1 MMQKITFDA
10 MGTHMSAFLDDD
22 DQAAADL
29 LAQIPEWFETWEQS
43 LSRFRPDSE
52 LSRLNNAAGS
62 GNFIAVSPIL
72 WDVLTHA
79 LQAHA
84 ESGGLVTPAILNE
97 LENAGYDRDF
107 DQLAALAD
115 YTSQD
120 YLPDSIPLDQIE
132 MDAQNRALRSPAG
145 LRLDFGGVAK
155 GWAAHQAAA
164 RLAPF
169 GPALVNA
176 GGDIAITAPPLTS
189 EFWPIGIDNPY
200 VPGDSLAT
208 LKVAVGGVATSGRDH
223 RRWQKNGRWQHHI
236 IDPRR
241 GLPAE
246 TDLLSATII
255 APSAVAAET
264 AAKLVMILGSNS
276 GLGWLEQHPHLS
288 GLMIDENGQRI
299 TSLDFSQ
306 YLWS

>member
-1 MMQKITFDA
+1 MQKITFDA
-10 MGTHMSAFLDDD
+10 MGTHMAAFLDHAEQD
-22 DQAAADL
+22 AADL
-29 LAQIPEWFETWEQS
+29 LAQVPEWFEYWEQC

-52 LSRLNNAAGS
+52 LNTLNNAAGS

-84 ESGGLVTPAILNE
+84 ESSGLVTPAILNE

-107 DQLAALAD
+107 DQLAAMAEH
-115 YTSQD
+115 TSQD
-120 YLPDSIPLDQIE
+120 FLPDSTPLDEIE
-132 MDAQNRALRSPAG
+132 MDAQTRAIRLPSG

-164 RLAPF
+164 RLAPL

-176 GGDIAITAPPLTS
+176 GGDIAISAPPLTS
-189 EFWPIGIDNPY
+189 EFWPVGIDNPLL
-200 VPGDSLAT
+200 PGDSLAT
-208 LKVAVGGVATSGRDH
+208 LKVAAGGVATSGRDH

-255 APSAVAAET
+255 APSAVTAET
-264 AAKLVMILGSNS
+264 AAKVVMILGSQS
-276 GLGWLEQHPHLS
+276 GLDWLEQHPHIS
-288 GLMIDENGQRI
+288 GLMIHENGQTI
-299 TSLDFSQ
+299 TSPDFSL